1 MESIKSFFIT
11 IYNNKQAFI
20 GMIILCVFIFMATF
34 GPMLV
39 PLDMSTDFIN
49 RYQWPSLKHPL
60 GTDYV
65 GNDLFQQIVHGSRS
79 VIFIGLLASLFTVIL
94 GFTLGAIAG
103 FVGGFVDRIISLM
116 IQILLSVPIFPIQLI
131 IAVVFP
137 IRNVLMLAVVLAA
150 LSWGLLAR
158 NVRATIL
165 SLKQREFVLVCRIMG
180 LPNRHIIF
188 KEIFPNITS
197 YLASTF
203 VLNTNAA
210 IATSVGLM
218 LLGMA
223 PYEPTHWSIMLSKA
237 SVQANS
243 GMNTAGIF
251 NMLVPTIAFVLLQM
265 SLVFFANGLD
275 EALNPRLRVSS
286 DSEETEE
293 TVDQQVST
301 EKNIGQGGT
310 YNAGS

>member
-1 MESIKSFFIT
+1 MKAVKSFFRT
-11 IYNNKQAFI
+11 MYNNKQAFI
-20 GMIILCVFIFMATF
+20 GMIILFFFVLMATF
-34 GPMLV
+34 GPMIV
-39 PLDMSTDFIN
+39 PLDLSTDFIN

-79 VIFIGLLASLFTVIL
+79 VLYIGLLASLFTVIL
-94 GFTLGAIAG
+94 GFALGALAG
-103 FVGGFVDRIISLM
+103 FAGGIIDKIISLM
-116 IQILLSVPIFPIQLI
+116 IQILISVPIFPIQLI

-137 IRNVLMLAVVLAA
+137 IRNVLMLAIVLAA

-180 LPNRHIIF
+180 LPKRHIIF

-203 VLNTNAA
+203 VLNTNSA

-223 PYEPTHWSIMLSKA
+223 PYEPTHWSIMLSNA

-251 NMLVPTIAFVLLQM
+251 NMLVPTAAFVLLQM

-275 EALNPRLRVSS
+275 EALNPRLRASSS
-286 DSEETEE
+286 DKASKMGKQKALARENTE
-293 TVDQQVST
+293 
-301 EKNIGQGGT
+301 QGGN
-310 YNAGS
+310 YHANS

>member
-1 MESIKSFFIT
+1 MKAIKSFFRT
-11 IYNNKQAFI
+11 MYNNKQAFI
-20 GMIILCVFIFMATF
+20 GMIILLLFVLMATF
-34 GPMLV
+34 GPMIV
-39 PLDMSTDFIN
+39 PLDMGTDFLN
-49 RYQWPSLKHPL
+49 RYQMPSLQHPL

-79 VIFIGLLASLFTVIL
+79 VLFIGLLASLFTVIL
-94 GFTLGAIAG
+94 GFALGALAG
-103 FVGGFVDRIISLM
+103 FAGGIIDKIISLM
-116 IQILLSVPIFPIQLI
+116 IQILVSVPIFPIQLI

-137 IRNVLMLAVVLAA
+137 VRNVLMLAVVLAA

-165 SLKQREFVLVCRIMG
+165 SLKEREFVLVCRIMG
-180 LPNRHIIF
+180 LPKRHIIF

-203 VLNTNAA
+203 VLNTNSA

-223 PYEPTHWSIMLSKA
+223 PYEPTHWSIMLSNA

-251 NMLVPTIAFVLLQM
+251 NMLVPTAAFVLLQM
-265 SLVFFANGLD
+265 SLIFFANGLD

-286 DSEETEE
+286 SYKSPKKKKQKPLAAKDSEE
-293 TVDQQVST
+293 
-301 EKNIGQGGT
+301 GGT
-310 YNAGS
+310 CHANS

>member
-1 MESIKSFFIT
+1 MKTIRSFFRT
-11 IYNNKQAFI
+11 IYNNTQAFI
-20 GMIILCVFIFMATF
+20 GMIILLFFVLMAIL
-34 GPMLV
+34 GPMIV
-39 PLDMSTDFIN
+39 HLDLSTDFLN
-49 RYQWPSLKHPL
+49 RYQMPSLAHPL

-79 VIFIGLLASLFTVIL
+79 VLFIGLLASLFTVIL
-94 GFTLGAIAG
+94 GFALGALAG
-103 FVGGFVDRIISLM
+103 FAGGIIDKIISLM
-116 IQILLSVPIFPIQLI
+116 IQILVSVPIFPIQLI

-137 IRNVLMLAVVLAA
+137 VRNVLMLAVVLAA

-165 SLKQREFVLVCRIMG
+165 SLKEREFVLICRIMG
-180 LPNRHIIF
+180 LPKRHIIF
-188 KEIFPNITS
+188 KEILPNISS

-203 VLNTNAA
+203 VLNTNSA

-223 PYEPTHWSIMLSKA
+223 PYEPTHWSIMLSNA
-237 SVQANS
+237 SIQANS

-251 NMLVPTIAFVLLQM
+251 NMLVPTAAFVLLQM

-275 EALNPRLRVSS
+275 EALNPRLRASS
-286 DSEETEE
+286 SY
-293 TVDQQVST
+293 
-301 EKNIGQGGT
+301 KKGGSPH
-310 YNAGS
+310 GKRR